1 MKKALLFTMVVAFL
15 LTASLAFGEFDPS
28 AYQPITQADLV
39 KNAKANAGKKFVVRD
54 AFQFCGSDFCVQLR
68 KTKIN
73 TRDYYCV
80 TLGPLCLV
88 RFYIKK
94 DHPDAEA
101 VASLRKGDPLAIYG
115 TFDFQGSDY
124 RFMIVDR
131 LEVGKK

>member
-1 MKKALLFTMVVAFL
+1 MKRVPVLFALLAILLMPSPSVA
-15 LTASLAFGEFDPS
+15 EFDPA
-28 AYQPITQADLV
+28 AYRPISQADLV
-39 KNAKANAGKKFVVRD
+39 KDAKANAGKKFVVTD
-54 AFQFCGSDFCVQLR
+54 PFQFCGSDFCVQLR

-88 RFYIKK
+88 RFYIRK
-94 DHPDAEA
+94 DHPDAA
-101 VASLRKGDPLAIYG
+101 IVSTLRKGDPLVVYG

-131 LEVGKK
+131 LEVRKP